1 MENLKNLID
10 KLGHELDPY
19 DYDETETET
28 PETEEELKSLYNVMD
43 NIKNEY
49 ADDKEIQNLA
59 TAIQAAIAE
68 LLK

>member
-1 MENLKNLID
+1 MENLKNLMD

-28 PETEEELKSLYNVMD
+28 PKTEEELKGVYNVMD

-49 ADDKEIQNLA
+49 ADDDEIQNLA
-59 TAIQAAIAE
+59 TAIQSAIAE